1 MLKRALRLF
10 HTVRHLRPIQIIGR
24 LAAKVRFL
32 RLDRGP
38 APSVRS
44 IPGKWA
50 LPAWRAPSMVSPNEF
65 LFLNQLRKLVE
76 PTDWDRADWPRLWVY
91 NLHYFDDLDAAGAEV
106 RTQWHVD
113 LINRWVAEN
122 PGPRGTGWE
131 PYCLSIRIVNW
142 CRWVW
147 SGNLLN
153 EAAVQSLALQTRAL
167 TKQIEFHLLGN
178 HLFAN
183 AKALIF
189 AGLFFEGS
197 EADRWLEIGLSLL
210 RSELVEQIL
219 PDGGHF
225 ERSPMY
231 HAVIANDV
239 LDLIE
244 ADRLIR
250 GRIPP
255 GTISDLRHAGSAML
269 VWAAAMNHDDG
280 GFAFFNDA
288 AFGVAPSL
296 ADLQRMALMLNL
308 DQPPKSPPLL
318 HLQATGYIRA
328 ECGSA
333 LLLVDAGEVG
343 PDYLPAHAH
352 ADTLSF
358 ELSLNGRR
366 LLVNTGTSEYVGMR
380 RLYERGS
387 ASHNTVSVDG
397 ADSSEVWSS
406 FRVAR
411 RARPLG
417 VAAAMRNGLIEIVA
431 AHDGFRRLPG
441 RVIHHRSWVLA
452 PDELLISDRLDG
464 KFETADAW
472 FHFHP
477 DAHVTA
483 LPQGFSL
490 TIGETDVS
498 VTFDGGEAS
507 IVEGFWA
514 PEMGKLLRNVA
525 IRVRQQRPTLV
536 SCWRWG

>member
-1 MLKRALRLF
+1 
-10 HTVRHLRPIQIIGR
+10 
-24 LAAKVRFL
+24 
-32 RLDRGP
+32 
-38 APSVRS
+38 
-44 IPGKWA
+44 
-50 LPAWRAPSMVSPNEF
+50 MVSSNEF
-65 LFLNQLRKLVE
+65 RFLNQVRQLVE

-91 NLHYFDDLDAAGAEV
+91 NLHYFDDLDAVGAEA
-106 RTQWHVD
+106 RTPWHAS
-113 LINRWVAEN
+113 LIDRWVAEN
-122 PGPRGTGWE
+122 PGPGGTGWE

-147 SGNLLN
+147 SGNVLN
-153 EAAVQSLALQTRAL
+153 EVAVQSLALQTRAL
-167 TKQIEFHLLGN
+167 SRQIEFHLLGN

-197 EADRWLEIGLSLL
+197 EANRWLDTGLSLL
-210 RSELVEQIL
+210 GSELAEQIL

-239 LDLIE
+239 LDLLE
-244 ADRLIR
+244 ADRLVR
-250 GRIPP
+250 GRVPA
-255 GTISDLRHAGSAML
+255 GTISDLRRAGSAML
-269 VWAAAMNHDDG
+269 AWAAAMNHDDG
-280 GFAFFNDA
+280 GLAFFNDA
-288 AFGVAPSL
+288 AFGVGPSL
-296 ADLQRMALMLNL
+296 ADLQRMALVLNL

-318 HLQATGYIRA
+318 HLEATGYLRA
-328 ECGSA
+328 ERGPA

-358 ELSLNGRR
+358 ELSLSGRR

-417 VAAAMRNGLIEIVA
+417 VSAAMRNGLIEIVA
-431 AHDGFRRLPG
+431 SHDGFRRLPG
-441 RVIHHRSWVLA
+441 RVTHHRSWVLG
-452 PDELLISDRLDG
+452 PGELIVSDRLEG
-464 KFETADAW
+464 RFVTADAW

-477 DAHVTA
+477 DASVKA
-483 LPQGFSL
+483 SPGGFAL
-490 TIGETDVS
+490 TIGEADVS

-514 PEMGKLLRNVA
+514 PELGKLLRNVA
-525 IRVRQQRPTLV
+525 IQVRQQRSTLV
-536 SCWRWG
+536 SRWRWG